1 MKHLP
6 HIEMPTSSHQVVN
19 LGLMAEQLV
28 GDMTNAGSTDARN
41 RALLERALAVAAAAE
56 QKLAE
61 QNKRIAFLESLSRT
75 DELTGLLNRRG
86 FVEELRRALA
96 RARRNGEAGV
106 VIFCDVDAFKSIND
120 SFGHAAGDAVLRGIG
135 QTIAASV
142 REIDAVA
149 RLGGDEFAVLLTNT
163 NRRDGAKR
171 ARMLQREL
179 DRAAHSIDDDLIRVG
194 VSLGIEA
201 YGPHDEIEDLLV
213 RADMEMYCNKRRKAA
228 NTLRVAEA
236 AE

>member
-1 MKHLP
+1 MKHIP
-6 HIEMPTSSHQVVN
+6 HIETPVAPN
-19 LGLMAEQLV
+19 PIINIGLMAERLI
-28 GDMTNAGSTDARN
+28 GDLKSAGSDDARN

-56 QKLAE
+56 QRLTE

-96 RARRNGEAGV
+96 RARRTGETGV
-106 VIFCDVDAFKSIND
+106 VIFCDVDGFKTIND
-120 SFGHAAGDAVLRGIG
+120 TYGHAGGDEVLRGIAR
-135 QTIAASV
+135 TIAASV
-142 REIDAVA
+142 REIDTMA
-149 RLGGDEFAVLLTNT
+149 RLGGDEFAVLLANT

-179 DRAAHSIDDDLIRVG
+179 DRSTHMLDFDNIRVG
-194 VSLGIEA
+194 VSLGIEP
-201 YGPHDEIEDLLV
+201 YGPHDEIDDLLA
-213 RADMEMYCNKRRKAA
+213 RADMDMYCNKRRKAA
-228 NTLRVAEA
+228 NALRVAEA

>member
-6 HIEMPTSSHQVVN
+6 HIETPATSNLVVN
-19 LGLMAEQLV
+19 LGLMAERLI
-28 GDMTNAGSTDARN
+28 GDMTDAGSADARN

-75 DELTGLLNRRG
+75 DELTGLMNRRG
-86 FVEELRRALA
+86 FIEELRRSLA
-96 RARRNGEAGV
+96 RARRSGETGV

-120 SFGHAAGDAVLRGIG
+120 SFGHAAGDEVLRGIG
-135 QTIAASV
+135 QTITASV
-142 REIDAVA
+142 REIDTVA

-171 ARMLQREL
+171 ARMIQREL
-179 DRAAHSIDDDLIRVG
+179 DRATHAIGDDLIPVG
-194 VSLGIEA
+194 VSLGIEP
-201 YGPHDEIEDLLV
+201 YGPHDEIDDLLA

>member
-1 MKHLP
+1 MKHVP
-6 HIEMPTSSHQVVN
+6 HIETPATSNLVVN
-19 LGLMAEQLV
+19 LGLMAERLV
-28 GDMTNAGSTDARN
+28 GDMTGTGPADARN

-56 QKLAE
+56 QKLVE

-86 FVEELRRALA
+86 FVEELRRSLA
-96 RARRNGEAGV
+96 RARRSGEAGV

-120 SFGHAAGDAVLRGIG
+120 TYGHAAGDEVLRAIG
-135 QTIAASV
+135 QTIIASV
-142 REIDAVA
+142 REIDTVA
-149 RLGGDEFAVLLTNT
+149 RLGGDEFAVLLANT

-179 DRAAHSIDDDLIRVG
+179 DRAIHAIGDDLIRVG
-194 VSLGIEA
+194 VSLGIEP
-201 YGPHDEIEDLLV
+201 YGPHDEIEDLLA